1 MTKTTYPIPSGCTG
15 VTIEQ
20 EGEVVIVKFETE
32 RVERWRGGYLD
43 TYMFIEDGII
53 YVGWETG
60 SELDNSRYNSDNYFE
75 FAEDAQ
81 DKLNKINEINQ

>member
-32 RVERWRGGYLD
+32 RWRAELG
-43 TYMFIEDGII
+43 ED
-53 YVGWETG
+53 YWMVSAHNEVD
-60 SELDNSRYNSDNYFE
+60 SFVDEDDRYDRMNYNSGNYFRTRE
-75 FAEDAQ
+75 EAEAELERRKKQ
-81 DKLNKINEINQ
+81 